1 MSEVQLFQVCLLTHD
16 IIQGL
21 RDYDIQKTTFI
32 STPKYFH
39 AC

>member
-1 MSEVQLFQVCLLTHD
+1 MKDCD

-21 RDYDIQKTTFI
+21 RDYDAQKTTFI

-39 AC
+39 IC